1 MHVLYVGQQEI
12 IKANHHYLYEV
23 GDNQSKCKIYKVPA
37 KTFYHMTYS
46 TNHFVRT
53 V

>member
-1 MHVLYVGQQEI
+1 MHVLYVNQMFHYRRPS
-12 IKANHHYLYEV
+12 KCKHHV
-23 GDNQSKCKIYKVPA
+23 NQSKCKIYKVPA
-37 KTFYHMTYS
+37 ETFYHMTYS